1 LYLGDLNNFDNQ
13 IILELPVRIEEYK
26 SENINPLIDVKTIR
40 SNITTK
46 MDNPVE
52 NIVSNGN
59 ISNDVGTIK

>member
-1 LYLGDLNNFDNQ
+1 MYLGDLNNFDNQ